1 MTIKTIHLTDNCDM
15 VYTNEKEIYYFIH
28 SGENDGVSFT
38 LLDFKVSI
46 EDDKYKIDYNPVI
59 LTNPFNALVEEIYD
73 EIHEIAQRKFEVYLN
88 MLKGQKMN
96 LDGEQMFF
104 GAIIVAIITV
114 GLAISYDTKLDNKLV
129 TDSLN
134 RGCEVK
140 FNNSRT
146 ITEINCIGRKNETA
160 NRK

>member
-1 MTIKTIHLTDNCDM
+1 
-15 VYTNEKEIYYFIH
+15 
-28 SGENDGVSFT
+28 
-38 LLDFKVSI
+38 
-46 EDDKYKIDYNPVI
+46 
-59 LTNPFNALVEEIYD
+59 
-73 EIHEIAQRKFEVYLN
+73 
-88 MLKGQKMN
+88 MN
-96 LDGEQMFF
+96 LDGEQLFF
-104 GAIIVAIITV
+104 GAVIVAIITV